1 MNVKDYTT
9 ATKLYVAGYEAVES
23 RLDTIRTNLRES
35 GIDCR
40 KATWMQAEHAAQL
53 ANALNE
59 VIERFYGVADAKN

>member
-9 ATKLYVAGYEAVES
+9 ATKLYAAGYEAVES

-40 KATWMQAEHAAQL
+40 KATWMQEIGRAH
-53 ANALNE
+53 
-59 VIERFYGVADAKN
+59 V